1 MSLYSGH
8 RYEAARAALPDALRA
23 ALDVAGL
30 ARAGVLLRAFADE
43 PAEAVALARE
53 LLPRSGPAELARAG
67 EALLHLREVAA
78 PEAEAARRRFAN
90 LDPSEVMVGFLAG
103 VAEKRRRIA
112 DVDVKAAIRESDAAW
127 RPAVRPG
134 RFRLKGDARLAAA
147 TGPTARAD
155 AEAAERTRWRDALVD
170 LVLEAGG
177 PIVAA
182 TAATADPRQA
192 LAAAAGGR
200 RARTLAKRVRAWR
213 RLREWC
219 LKVYNRPYPTRPL
232 DLVEYL
238 QARADEPCGL
248 SALQAVSELYAFAEG
263 CRGVPHGMR
272 LVDDPYFV
280 AYQRELSATHA
291 GPEGAQTH
299 RAPRL
304 PLGFLV
310 ALEREVVDGQGPDYY
325 KAYAWWQLMAAWASL
340 RFDDHRGLAPSGISL
355 RDGRFFGALARSK
368 TTGPGKKVLTLPVV
382 VSRVAYLAYPDWLAT
397 GWRLWVRLAP
407 HVRDYLLARPTVDL
421 EGTLPVELSYT
432 ESAWLLRGLLAGLP
446 RFGEA
451 LQGSVEPLI
460 PLFTQ
465 HSGRCWLASQAALL
479 GVPEARLN
487 YLGRWSP
494 STAKV
499 YVRTAAE
506 VIAGVQEE
514 VAVRIRGEIADGA
527 YPLLGEEQAGH
538 AIGAELRKR
547 GLGSEQADAVLNS
560 IEAWTRE
567 LLPGLGQGAPR
578 TPPVV
583 MDAGP
588 APSARLP
595 LYDEELPSEEVQI
608 PGLPPMED
616 WLETIWGGARAGRT
630 GAGRGPRGGSTPGR
644 AGSGRSSGR
653 L

>member
-1 MSLYSGH
+1 
-8 RYEAARAALPDALRA
+8 
-23 ALDVAGL
+23 
-30 ARAGVLLRAFADE
+30 
-43 PAEAVALARE
+43 
-53 LLPRSGPAELARAG
+53 
-67 EALLHLREVAA
+67 
-78 PEAEAARRRFAN
+78 
-90 LDPSEVMVGFLAG
+90 
-103 VAEKRRRIA
+103 
-112 DVDVKAAIRESDAAW
+112 
-127 RPAVRPG
+127 
-134 RFRLKGDARLAAA
+134 
-147 TGPTARAD
+147 
-155 AEAAERTRWRDALVD
+155 
-170 LVLEAGG
+170 
-177 PIVAA
+177 
-182 TAATADPRQA
+182 
-192 LAAAAGGR
+192 
-200 RARTLAKRVRAWR
+200 
-213 RLREWC
+213 
-219 LKVYNRPYPTRPL
+219 
-232 DLVEYL
+232 
-238 QARADEPCGL
+238 
-248 SALQAVSELYAFAEG
+248 
-263 CRGVPHGMR
+263 MR

-355 RDGRFFGALARSK
+355 RDGRFFGTLTRSK

-382 VSRVAYLAYPDWLAT
+382 VSRVAYLAHPDWLAT

-616 WLETIWGGARAGRT
+616 WLETIWGALGQGAQAPGEAP
-630 GAGRGPRGGSTPGR
+630 GAVAPLAAPGAAEALADFEPAAEPAVPVLPAEAPAEDRIPEMGFVVSIAKSGWRRLHRLGGCARHPGVHYLNFDLLGLDRPDVSAYDDFCRQCWRGTDPQDPSDEEESDSEEDEEHFDSQNVDVVEKDVDVGNIPN
-644 AGSGRSSGR
+644 
-653 L
+653 